1 MSQVEVKKFDF
12 GQMEFHDNYVIST
25 ILPNTMVTTSIA
37 KTILTSIKDHF
48 GSKKMVYISN
58 REFGHEVDLSVY
70 KMVNPKK
77 MVAIAMVS
85 SQREEL
91 VRSVGKEQEVYSG
104 SFGVFN
110 SIDSAVSWAKS
121 FLEEQED

>member
-12 GQMEFHDNYVIST
+12 GQIEFYDNYVIST
-25 ILPNTMVTTSIA
+25 LLPNTTVTTSIA
-37 KTILTSIKDHF
+37 KAILTSIKDHF
-48 GSKKMVYISN
+48 GNKKMVYISN

-77 MVAIAMVS
+77 MVGIAMVS

-91 VRSVGKEQEVYSG
+91 VRSVSKEQEVYSG

-110 SIDSAVSWAKS
+110 SIESAVSWAKS